1 MLATD
6 EAATLAI
13 LTFRVGPYLLGVEAD
28 QIAQL
33 PRPAEQHQQTHGN
46 SDLNDIKMLDLR
58 PACDLQPAT
67 KAKQSRVMMVDR
79 SGEMVGYRVD
89 EIGDLITV
97 EMASQVWPLP
107 PLVLSQKRWQQLWGI
122 CQWEG
127 ELVLLVDLQYESQT
141 TPREE

>member
-33 PRPAEQHQQTHGN
+33 PRPAEQHQPTCGN
-46 SDLNDIKMLDLR
+46 SDFNDIKMLDLR
-58 PACDLQPAT
+58 PACELQPAT
-67 KAKQSRVMMVDR
+67 KAQRSRVMMVER

-97 EMASQVWPLP
+97 EIASQVWALP
-107 PLVLSQKRWQQLWGI
+107 PLVLVQKRWQQLWGI

-127 ELVLLVDLQYESQT
+127 ELVLLVDLQYEPQNM
-141 TPREE
+141 PKEE